1 MERKYKIQIRPSIDI
16 DALQVLESFKD
27 EDVKDKATIGDVI
40 YQLLCESPR
49 FKERLDEYKYYWN
62 NKGKL

>member
-1 MERKYKIQIRPSIDI
+1 MEREYKIQVRPSLNI

-27 EDVKDKATIGDVI
+27 EESKDKSTLGDVI
-40 YQLLCESPR
+40 YLLLCESPR

-62 NKGKL
+62 NKEKV